1 MRKWRNQVRG
11 FGEKKVVCFVVRGV
25 ERKLVEKDEGER
37 QRERESQ
44 FGVRGTKR
52 KGKVGRRNE
61 GGLEWRQDGRKEA

>member
-1 MRKWRNQVRG
+1 MEKSG
-11 FGEKKVVCFVVRGV
+11 SGPSEKKIVCFVVRGV
-25 ERKLVEKDEGER
+25 ERRLVGWRGKR
-37 QRERESQ
+37 TRKESQ